1 MLEIFFNKSIITEK
15 SNNILFNINIPK
27 FKQNILQ
34 IDQSYEGN
42 ENAYYK
48 IIHNNNMYQLYYR
61 GLNWDENKYK
71 GKKINNLTQLS
82 TPLEQICYVESK
94 DGLYFTNKCC
104 LSKKLNNIDVL
115 KKNNFC
121 HNFFP
126 YYDEKNKRYIAIS
139 GTSMYNKGLFLFESY
154 NGIDWINIKKIIDKN
169 DILPGSKHPNHFDSH
184 NSIVY
189 NLFDDYYY
197 IYIRDNSI
205 SHRRFVQYTKTKDFN
220 NFTKFKNI
228 NIKNDDKEGIYN
240 FNVFMYPNSY
250 YFMALPCISNQ
261 KDLTQKLSNKLLYSI
276 NGEDWNYLSNK
287 FIDLKTSYFITNNIV
302 SSINNKE
309 LYFYIHDKWASKE
322 NCIDCYSIEKDR
334 ISKIICNRE
343 GFVQTKSI
351 NLINNN
357 IIINFECINKE
368 GWIQL
373 QLIDINN
380 NLCFESLKY
389 NGNELNK
396 KIEWNSNNNINFQ
409 NNQYYLK
416 FIMYDCNLYS
426 FLYNI

>member
-1 MLEIFFNKSIITEK
+1 MLEIFFNKSIIIEK
-15 SNNILFNINIPK
+15 SNNILFDINIPK

-42 ENAYYK
+42 RNAYYK
-48 IIHNNNMYQLYYR
+48 IIHKNNTYQLYYR
-61 GLNWDENKYK
+61 GLNWDESKYK

-82 TPLEQICYVESK
+82 TPLENICYVESQ

-104 LSKKLNNIDVL
+104 LSNKSNNIDVL
-115 KKNNFC
+115 NKNNFC

-139 GTSMYNKGLFLFESY
+139 GTGIYNKGIFLFESH
-154 NGIDWINIKKIIDKN
+154 NGIDWINIKKIIDVK

-261 KDLTQKLSNKLLYSI
+261 NDLTQKLSNQILYSI
-276 NGEDWNYLSNK
+276 NGEDWYYLSNK

-302 SSINNKE
+302 SSIYNKE

-322 NCIDCYSIEKDR
+322 NCIDCYSIEIDR
-334 ISKIICNRE
+334 ISKIICNKE
-343 GFVQTKSI
+343 GFIQTKLI
-351 NLINNN
+351 NLINDN
-357 IIINFECINKE
+357 ILINYECIKVD
-368 GWIQL
+368 GWILL

-380 NLCFESLKY
+380 NLLFESLKY

-396 KIEWNSNNNINFQ
+396 KIEWNNNKDFQ
-409 NNQYYLK
+409 NNEYYIK
-416 FIMYDCNLYS
+416 FIMYNCSLYS
-426 FLYNI
+426 FSYNI

>member
-82 TPLEQICYVESK
+82 TPLENICYVESQ

-104 LSKKLNNIDVL
+104 LSNKSNNIDVL
-115 KKNNFC
+115 NKNNFC

-126 YYDEKNKRYIAIS
+126 YYDEKNKKYIAIS
-139 GTSMYNKGLFLFESY
+139 GTGIFNQGLFLFESH
-154 NGIDWINIKKIIDKN
+154 NGIDWIKIKKIIDGN
-169 DILPGSKHPNHFDSH
+169 DILPGWKHHNHFDSH

-189 NLFDDYYY
+189 NSFDDCYY
-197 IYIRDNSI
+197 IYIRDNQSNP
-205 SHRRFVQYTKTKDFN
+205 HRRFVQYTKTKDFN

-261 KDLTQKLSNKLLYSI
+261 NDLTQKLSNQILYSI
-276 NGEDWNYLSNK
+276 NGEDWYYLSNK
-287 FIDLKTSYFITNNIV
+287 FINLKTSYFITNNIV
-302 SSINNKE
+302 YSNDNKE
-309 LYFYIHDKWASKE
+309 IYFYIHDNPDIKE
-322 NCIDCYSIEKDR
+322 NCLNCFSIEKDR
-334 ISKIICNRE
+334 ISKIICNGE
-343 GFVQTKSI
+343 GFIQMKLI

-357 IIINFECINKE
+357 IIINYECINE
-368 GWIQL
+368 DGWIQL

-380 NLCFESLKY
+380 NFYIESLKY
-389 NGNELNK
+389 KGNELDK
-396 KIEWNSNNNINFQ
+396 KIEWNSNIDFQ
-409 NNQYYLK
+409 NNQYYIK

-426 FLYNI
+426 FSYNI